1 MTPFHEVETGKGA
14 DALERRPL
22 LAGALRIAKRHKA
35 PIVVAKLDWLSG
47 DSPLIILRMSTD

>member
-1 MTPFHEVETGKGA
+1 METGKGA